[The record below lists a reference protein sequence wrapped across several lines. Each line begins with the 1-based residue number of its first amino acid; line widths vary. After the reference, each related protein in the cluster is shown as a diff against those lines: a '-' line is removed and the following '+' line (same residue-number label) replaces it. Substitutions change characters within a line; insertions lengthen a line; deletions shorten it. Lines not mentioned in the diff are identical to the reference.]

1 MDDGI
6 RIRQGTIEDF
16 PAICDLL
23 GVVFHEELA
32 GAAKTAERE
41 VFEPERSLI
50 ADDAGQVAGQ
60 TVAYS
65 RELTVP
71 GAVLPA
77 AHISSVGV
85 RPTHRRR
92 GLLTALMRRQLEDIA
107 AAGREPLA
115 VLWASETAIYPRFGY
130 GAAASRLR
138 FTIMNREVRL
148 TVPPAEPSGR
158 LRMGEPT
165 GLLSEISKVFDQVRV
180 DRVGWSDRDDRWWRS
195 VLTDPSEHRDG
206 ATREYAVVHD
216 GPGGPTGYARW
227 RVKDGWSSHGPDS
240 TAQVTEVVA
249 ADPQAYQALWRFLLG
264 IDLTRTVKFS
274 HGAVDE
280 PLQYLVDEP
289 RRLGTTLADAL
300 WVRLVDVP
308 GALAARRYRA
318 PVDVVLEVDD
328 PILPANTGRWR
339 LTGGPAGAACVR
351 TGDPADL
358 TATVTDL
365 GAVYLGGTSL
375 ATLAAAGRVRQLT
388 GNDPSLAFGW
398 HRAPSA
404 TETF

>member
-6 RIRQGTIEDF
+6 QIRTGTLEDF

-23 GVVFHEELA
+23 GVVFHEEFD
-32 GAAKTAERE
+32 GEAKASERE
-41 VFEPERSLI
+41 VFEPGRSLV
-50 ADDAGQVAGQ
+50 ADDSGAVAGHAQ
-60 TVAYS
+60 AYS
-65 RELTVP
+65 RDLTVP

-77 AHISSVGV
+77 AHISGVGV

-92 GLLTALMRRQLEDIA
+92 GLLTGLMRRQLEDIA

-138 FTIMNREVRL
+138 FEIMNREVRL
-148 TVPPAEPSGR
+148 TVPPAEPAGR
-158 LRMGEPT
+158 LRMGDPAA
-165 GLLSEISKVFDQVRV
+165 LLSDIAKVYDRVRA
-180 DRVGWSDRDDRWWRS
+180 DRVGWSDRDDRWWRF
-195 VLTDPSEHRDG
+195 VLTDAKEHRDG
-206 ATREYAVVHD
+206 ATRRYAAVHD
-216 GPGGPTGYARW
+216 GPDGPTGYALW
-227 RVKDGWSSHGPDS
+227 RVKNDWSRHGPD
-240 TAQVTEVVA
+240 AEVQVRELA
-249 ADPQAYQALWRFLLG
+249 ATDPETYRALWRFLLG
-264 IDLTRTVKFS
+264 IDLSRKVSFS
-274 HGAVDE
+274 MGAVDE

-289 RRLGTTLADAL
+289 RRLGTALSDAL

-308 GALAARRYRA
+308 AALAARRYQA
-318 PVDVVLEVDD
+318 PVDVVIEVED
-328 PILPANTGRWR
+328 PILPANAGRWR
-339 LTGGPAGAACVR
+339 LTGGPDAATCVR

-365 GAVYLGGTSL
+365 GAAYLGGTSL
-375 ATLAAAGRVRQLT
+375 RALAAGGRVRQLT

-404 TETF
+404 TEVF

>member
-6 RIRQGTIEDF
+6 RLRPGTQEDF

-23 GVVFHEELA
+23 GVVFHEELTGEA
-32 GAAKTAERE
+32 KAAEHD
-41 VFEPERSLI
+41 VFEPGRALI

-60 TVAYS
+60 AAAYS

-77 AHISSVGV
+77 AHISLVGV

-92 GLLTALMRRQLEDIA
+92 GLLTALMRRQLQDIA

-138 FTIMNREVRL
+138 FSIMNREVRL
-148 TVPPAEPSGR
+148 TAPPPEPAGR
-158 LRMGEPT
+158 LRMDEPAA
-165 GLLSEISKVFDQVRV
+165 LLSEISKVYDQVRTG
-180 DRVGWSDRDDRWWRS
+180 RVGWSDRDDRWWRF
-195 VLTDPSEHRDG
+195 VLTDPKDGRGG
-206 ATREYAVVHD
+206 ATRRYAAVHD
-216 GPGGPTGYARW
+216 GPGGPTGYALW
-227 RVKDGWSSHGPDS
+227 RVKDGWSSHGPD
-240 TAQVTEVVA
+240 AVVEVTEVVA
-249 ADPQAYQALWRFLLG
+249 ADPETYQALWRLLLG

-274 HGAVDE
+274 FGAVDE
-280 PLQYLVDEP
+280 PLLYLVDEP
-289 RRLGTTLADAL
+289 RRLGATLGDAL

-308 GALAARRYRA
+308 AALAGRRYRA
-318 PVDVVLEVDD
+318 PVDVVLEVED

-339 LTGGPAGAACVR
+339 LTGGPDGAACVR

-365 GAVYLGGTSL
+365 GAAYLGGTSL
-375 ATLAAAGRVRQLT
+375 TALAGAGRVRLLT

-404 TETF
+404 IEVF